1 MNTDGNVE
9 VEELSHPLQC
19 STCFT
24 LCPTM
29 DLISFQLNDGVIL
42 IYRRGNEKVWDI
54 EYTNPITNKNDEN
67 DTLRKFKKLVW
78 KPNGRYFSVVST
90 DGLIN
95 IYNTMDGSLIRSI
108 QLNMDISCLMWVE
121 KGLDTYNK
129 NQNNEK
135 GFGML
140 NDLNIINSLPQL
152 KLDSNVKNES
162 DVKYDKSLEN
172 TSSLDFIIAGSSNGS
187 LSCIFSGIFVVEN
200 LTLTEVFENSQ
211 ILDILSNTSL
221 SNHYILL
228 KTLPN
233 NDISLLKLNTDFIN
247 KDNEFT
253 KILLICSKLLNL
265 IDYIKSSVNQITN
278 HYKPYFDYSIRI
290 IELLRGEINDEG
302 DINGNIND
310 SNNTD
315 PIYDLYDLLL
325 TGSLSN
331 ATKKWLTD
339 YLGDRGI
346 KRWTK
351 LGRAYFD
358 NARNSIYND
367 LISSLHHMIVFL
379 TDLKGLSQW
388 KLDVTSLYTLDIDEC
403 IKILQNYLKYS
414 YKFMM
419 DLNDN
424 QRYFEQTIIWLTSI
438 LSEIT
443 TDEKLNVN
451 FKTNDITKFLMFIS
465 SKVNSVN
472 QSNNSNNIHDASKLI
487 EFTDFLDKV
496 LNSLFGKIKND
507 IKSRFKLDK
516 HSLVM
521 SDTILIDNIKMI
533 IFNEINKGYILMIL
547 ENCTIGIKIFDL
559 LDLEIVTH
567 MISLPDVNNQDI
579 VDLDIITDTELL
591 VLFEDSVILY
601 QLFCDTDNATIK
613 YKYILNDYYDE
624 SDNEFRGAYLAVNRM
639 SRTFCVLD
647 KSKKKYMWIKF
658 VNL

>member
-1 MNTDGNVE
+1 MNCEGKVE
-9 VEELSHPLQC
+9 VAELSHPLQYP
-19 STCFT
+19 TCFT

-29 DLISFQLNDGVIL
+29 DLISFQLNDGVIW

-54 EYTNPITNKNDEN
+54 EYTNPIANKTDEN
-67 DTLRKFKKLVW
+67 TTLRKFKQLVW
-78 KPNGRYFSVVST
+78 KPNGKYFSVVST

-108 QLNMDISCLMWVE
+108 QLNVDISCLVWFE
-121 KGLDTYNK
+121 KNFDNYNR
-129 NQNNEK
+129 NSNNEK

-152 KLDSNVKNES
+152 KLDSNSKNEI
-162 DVKYDKSLEN
+162 DVRYDGNLEN
-172 TSSLDFIIAGSSNGS
+172 SSSLDFIIAGSSDGT

-211 ILDILSNTSL
+211 ILDILSNKSL

-228 KTLPN
+228 KTLPDN
-233 NDISLLKLNTDFIN
+233 EISLLRLNTEFIN
-247 KDNEFT
+247 NDKEFT

-265 IDYIKSSVNQITN
+265 IDYIKTSIIQITN
-278 HYKPYFDYSIRI
+278 HYKPYFDYSFRI
-290 IELLRGEINDEG
+290 IELLRGEINEEG
-302 DINGNIND
+302 ETNGNIND

-351 LGRAYFD
+351 LGRTYFD
-358 NARNSIYND
+358 NARSFIYND

-388 KLDVTSLYTLDIDEC
+388 KLENTLYALDIDEC
-403 IKILQNYLKYS
+403 MKILQNYLKYS

-419 DLNDN
+419 ELNDN

-438 LSEIT
+438 LSELT

-465 SKVNSVN
+465 SKVNSIN
-472 QSNNSNNIHDASKLI
+472 ENNNSNNIHDASKLK
-487 EFTDFLDKV
+487 EFTEYLDNV

-516 HSLVM
+516 HSLIK
-521 SDTILIDNIKMI
+521 SDSILVEKIKMTI
-533 IFNEINKGYILMIL
+533 SNDTDKGYVLML
-547 ENCTIGIKIFDL
+547 LKNCTISIITFDL
-559 LDLEIVTH
+559 LELEKITH
-567 MISLPDVNNQDI
+567 MITLPNVNNVDI
-579 VDLDIITDTELL
+579 VDIDIITDAEII
-591 VLFEDSVILY
+591 VLFEDSAVLY
-601 QLFCDTDNATIK
+601 QISCENNRATMIHK
-613 YKYILNDYYDE
+613 YTL
-624 SDNEFRGAYLAVNRM
+624 NEFCEESENEFKGAYLAVNRM
-639 SRTFCVLD
+639 SKIFCVLD
-647 KSKKKYMWIKF
+647 KSKKKYMWIKYA
-658 VNL
+658 NL